1 MKLNYTV
8 YLIITVRNNRLI
20 SYVGYTSNLKK
31 RLKSHNNNQG
41 AKFTRGNKW
50 KLLYKE
56 NYKSKNEA
64 MSAEYKLKKNYKLRK
79 KIKDQYI
86 KNENSYIASF

>member
-1 MKLNYTV
+1 M
-8 YLIITVRNNRLI
+8 LISKNNDRII
-20 SYVGYTSNLKK
+20 SYVGFSSNLKK

-64 MSAEYKLKKNYKLRK
+64 MSAEYKLKKNYILRNLIK
-79 KIKDQYI
+79 KKYI
-86 KNENSYIASF
+86 NKFSNGKY